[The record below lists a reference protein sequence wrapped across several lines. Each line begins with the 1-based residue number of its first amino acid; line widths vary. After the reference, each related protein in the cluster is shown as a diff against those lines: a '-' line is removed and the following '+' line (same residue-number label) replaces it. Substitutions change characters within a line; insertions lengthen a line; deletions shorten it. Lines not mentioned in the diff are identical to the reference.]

1 MMEAATKNS
10 LRRRESFF
18 QKTVY
23 HILPESNVKRMV
35 SVVFIANANLP
46 KEKTQVVLTGK
57 ELNRIP
63 DDSTNILRN
72 QILTSTL
79 IDPMHYLLVENI
91 ILQINFATLKVHY
104 ITVSIINQVI
114 HLSINRLSF
123 KINYLSQT
131 MRNIPIVV
139 DEISE
144 KNNLF

>member
-1 MMEAATKNS
+1 MEAATKNS

-91 ILQINFATLKVHY
+91 IL
-104 ITVSIINQVI
+104 
-114 HLSINRLSF
+114 
-123 KINYLSQT
+123 
-131 MRNIPIVV
+131 
-139 DEISE
+139 
-144 KNNLF
+144 

>member
-114 HLSINRLSF
+114 HLSINQLSF

-131 MRNIPIVV
+131 MRTIPIVV